1 MFGFDISV
9 RLRRI
14 LTAAAAVTLAGVPAT
29 SQAQSLTSL
38 SGDPVAGRRLFA
50 ERGCVRCHSIWGN
63 GGTLGPD
70 FAAVGAGRSL
80 QQLAGVFWN
89 HTPRMI
95 ETVRNRGFDW
105 PTFTEQELANIISYV
120 YYVKLFDDPG
130 DPDQGER
137 WFREKRCAECHSVG
151 GTGSRNLLAL
161 DSYADHIAPLA
172 LAQGMWNAGP
182 AMRARQTA
190 YGTPIPRF
198 LGGEMADIQAF
209 IRERS
214 NLRDRNV
221 EFYQQP
227 DPERGRIL
235 FSSRQCARCHG
246 RDGRGTAS
254 GPDLRNVTQLRVSEI
269 AGQLWNHS
277 AQMTAAF
284 QAMGI
289 AFPRFAGEEMGD
301 LIAFLYYL
309 RFDDT
314 AGDQRVGELL
324 YVAKGCAA
332 CHGRGAQTSVAPDL
346 ARSTAALTPLGLATA
361 MWAHAPAMYDQM
373 QGREA
378 SWPRF
383 EGDEMRDLSVYLKA
397 LAESGASD
405 TTSRQE
411 TARSPGQRD

>member
-1 MFGFDISV
+1 MPGQVLSV
-9 RLRRI
+9 CLRRG
-14 LTAAAAVTLAGVPAT
+14 LTAALVVTAAGMATAGV
-29 SQAQSLTSL
+29 AQSVTAL
-38 SGDPVAGRRLFA
+38 SGDPVEGRRLFA
-50 ERGCVRCHSIWGN
+50 DRGCVRCHSIWGN
-63 GGTLGPD
+63 GGSLGPD

-95 ETVRNRGFDW
+95 ETVRNRGFAW
-105 PTFTEQELANIISYV
+105 PEFTEQELANIISYV

-130 DPDQGER
+130 DPDQGE
-137 WFREKRCAECHSVG
+137 CSDCHSVG
-151 GTGSRNLLAL
+151 DTRSPTKVAL
-161 DSYADHIAPLA
+161 DGYAAHIAPIA

-190 YGTPIPRF
+190 FGTPVPRF
-198 LGGEMADIQAF
+198 VGAEMADIQAF

-221 EFYQQP
+221 QFYQQP
-227 DPERGRIL
+227 DPDRGRIL

-254 GPDLRNVTQLRVSEI
+254 GPDLHNVTQLSVSEI

-277 AQMTAAF
+277 AQMATAF

-309 RFDDT
+309 RFDDS
-314 AGDQRVGELL
+314 AGDARLGEQLF
-324 YVAKGCAA
+324 VDKGCAT
-332 CHGRGAQTSVAPDL
+332 CHSRNGQSSIGPDL
-346 ARSTAALTPLGLATA
+346 ASSTAVLTPLGLATS
-361 MWAHAPAMYDQM
+361 MWDHAPAMYDQM
-373 QGREA
+373 QGMEVA
-378 SWPRF
+378 WPRF

-397 LAESGASD
+397 LAGAGSGD
-405 TTSRQE
+405 GTG
-411 TARSPGQRD
+411 RSPPSSQPRR